1 MIQPARTEPPLNEA
15 LRLLL
20 PLAPRLQKLDLG
32 GNQLGG
38 MITSEIAKFEKLT
51 KLGLYSMNLDEG
63 ACINADSNEEI
74 SYVTLRR

>member
-51 KLGLYSMNLDEG
+51 KLGLYSMNLKG